1 MLQPPHVYS
10 LEHKTSATSIRS
22 LLNDPVDDHRQMLRN
37 PPPSNERHRY
47 TPPKEHRPASPQNPP
62 RRADHIARFPS
73 PGPPNSGPQSSR
85 YAGQDRNADSRVS
98 RGSEGSSSHESAN
111 GMDRPVSAISGTS
124 SHFDYPFPTSSTATS
139 SMAYQQSYHQAAP
152 PIAPDMYSTMPSKAI
167 QTNGSSRAPISR
179 ATKACNACRSRKV
192 RCDAGGPKSSAA
204 GEELACTRCKD
215 SNVAC
220 VYTGSQRKRG
230 PAPGAN
236 RPNARRKPS
245 SLELEL
251 EPEAALGGMGL
262 GVAHVMSR
270 TRSASSITSANGHYH
285 PYASVKILPSP
296 PSAYRGM
303 PYSAKQ
309 QQQHLGYP
317 SENGQH
323 DISRSQPTGYDRPFS
338 GTSRG
343 PMTAP
348 MPGRGDFEYRHA
360 AITSADGPYRG
371 SPVSNAPHGGYI
383 PHDQPSRHPPGPY
396 GANLPEHLRP
406 RATYPDVDP
415 TLQEPSRPSTG
426 LSGWQG
432 GEPPKSAGGTRP
444 PPSSSGLPPPPPSA
458 GEPDRAGP
466 PRAVEAA
473 AYQAGY
479 EAALREARIAA
490 KLEVQRE
497 EQERRDR
504 ERLVLLESETRLGV
518 QAAQA
523 QQQHRQQVD
532 RRYADFASSRRGSY
546 WEHSYDS
553 RDPAREEHRERE
565 KEWERGRERE
575 RERETGIRS
584 AVSVRGGRDHHFGGE
599 MDTRVTLPP
608 IQQMD
613 H

>member
-1 MLQPPHVYS
+1 MLQPLHGYS

-22 LLNDPVDDHRQMLRN
+22 LLNDPVEDPRQALRN
-37 PPPSNERHRY
+37 PRPSNERQQY
-47 TPPKEHRPASPQNPP
+47 SPPKEQRQSSPQNTS
-62 RRADHIARFPS
+62 RGADHVSRFPS
-73 PGPPNSGPQSSR
+73 HAPPHSGPPLSR
-85 YAGQDRNADSRVS
+85 FAGQDRKVS
-98 RGSEGSSSHESAN
+98 RGSEGSSSYDSAN
-111 GMDRPVSAISGTS
+111 GMDRPVSAVSGAS
-124 SHFDYPFPTSSTATS
+124 SRFDYPYPTSSTSTS
-139 SMAYQQSYHQAAP
+139 SMACQQAYHQAAP

-251 EPEAALGGMGL
+251 EPEVAMGGMGL
-262 GVAHVMSR
+262 GVAHDMSR
-270 TRSASSITSANGHYH
+270 TRSASSITSANSHYH
-285 PYASVKILPSP
+285 PYAPVKTLPSP
-296 PSAYRGM
+296 PLAYRGM
-303 PYSAKQ
+303 PHSAKH
-309 QQQHLGYP
+309 QQQHPGYP
-317 SENGQH
+317 SENTQH
-323 DISRSQPTGYDRPFS
+323 DFSRPQQMGYERPFS

-343 PMTAP
+343 PISAP
-348 MPGRGDFEYRHA
+348 LSGRAEFEYRHS
-360 AITSADGPYRG
+360 TLSSADSPYRG
-371 SPVSNAPHGGYI
+371 SPVAGAPHGGYM
-383 PHDQPSRHPPGPY
+383 PHDQPSRHPPAPHGGIIPD
-396 GANLPEHLRP
+396 HLRP

-415 TLQEPSRPSTG
+415 ALQQEPSRPSTG

-432 GEPPKSAGGTRP
+432 GEPPKSA
-444 PPSSSGLPPPPPSA
+444 SGNRLPPPPPPVSSA
-458 GEPDRAGP
+458 GPPPPPVAGEQDRAGP

-479 EAALREARIAA
+479 EAALREARISA

-497 EQERRDR
+497 EQDRRER

-518 QAAQA
+518 QAGQA
-523 QQQHRQQVD
+523 QQQHRQHVD
-532 RRYADFASSRRGSY
+532 RRYPDLTSSRRGSY
-546 WEHSYDS
+546 WEHPYDA
-553 RDPAREEHRERE
+553 RDPVREEHRERE
-565 KEWERGRERE
+565 REWERERE
-575 RERETGIRS
+575 REREREMSMRS
-584 AVSVRGGRDHHFGGE
+584 SVRGGREHHFGGE